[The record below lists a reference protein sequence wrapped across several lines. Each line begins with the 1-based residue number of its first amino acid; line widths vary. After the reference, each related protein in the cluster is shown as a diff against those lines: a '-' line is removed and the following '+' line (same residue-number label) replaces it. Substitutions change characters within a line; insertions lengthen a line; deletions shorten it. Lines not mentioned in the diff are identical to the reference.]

1 MLPLATKLTE
11 TQGIVALAAAGVAV
25 IALICC
31 AALMLSIR
39 RLRRAQQVVLGDGGQ
54 QDLVAHAARVQ
65 EAFEAL
71 RTYVDDVALRLD
83 DRLAGVE
90 AAMRGTIAHRALV
103 RYDAY
108 NELSGHQSL
117 SIALLDDEQSGVVL
131 SCIHHRDQARVYA
144 KQVTSGHGELELSP
158 EEAEAVR
165 VALAGPVVPAVGEGA
180 AEQSA

>member
-1 MLPLATKLTE
+1 MLPLAAKLTD
-11 TQGIVALAAAGVAV
+11 TQGIVALAAAAVAV
-25 IALICC
+25 VALLGCVGL
-31 AALMLSIR
+31 ALSLR
-39 RLRRAQQVVLGDGGQ
+39 RMRRAQQMVLGEAGQ
-54 QDLVAHAARVQ
+54 QDVVAHAARIQ

-71 RTYVDDVALRLD
+71 RMYVDDVALRLD
-83 DRLAGVE
+83 GRLAGVE

-117 SIALLDDEQSGVVL
+117 SIALLDEEQSGIVL

-144 KQVTSGHGELELSP
+144 KQVTAGRGELELSP

-165 VALAGPVVPAVGEGA
+165 VALSPPIAPAAAEGG